1 MFDPA
6 TEPRSRGALAAAG
19 ERRPLGRPAR
29 REPTSARMLA
39 LVARL
44 RAHGLRPTRQ
54 RIDLLEVLTGKGDRH
69 VSAEVVYEEA
79 LAAGASVSLAT
90 VYNTLK
96 QFTEAGL
103 LGELAVSGAKSF
115 FDTRVDPHHH
125 FFLEEENRM
134 VDLEVGEIEISKL
147 PEPPEG
153 MEIVGFDVVVRLGRR
168 RAAGGAPTE

>member
-6 TEPRSRGALAAAG
+6 SPG
-19 ERRPLGRPAR
+19 PAVEDPIVSTSSR
-29 REPTSARMLA
+29 REVPAGAPGGAVA
-39 LVARL
+39 LTERL

-54 RIDLLEVLTGKGDRH
+54 RIDLLRVLSGKGDRH
-69 VSAEVVYEEA
+69 VSAELVYEEA

-103 LGELAVSGAKSF
+103 LRELAASGAKSF

-134 VDLEVGEIEISKL
+134 IDLEYGAVEISRL
-147 PEPPEG
+147 PEPLAG
-153 MEIVGFDVVVRLGRR
+153 LEIVGFDVVVRLARKR
-168 RAAGGAPTE
+168 